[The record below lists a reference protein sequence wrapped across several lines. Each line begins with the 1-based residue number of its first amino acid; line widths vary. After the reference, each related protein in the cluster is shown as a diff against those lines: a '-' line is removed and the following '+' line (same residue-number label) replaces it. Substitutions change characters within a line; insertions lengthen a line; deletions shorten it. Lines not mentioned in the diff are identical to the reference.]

1 MPIIAVAT
9 KTTYATIVTYTKYPT
24 KANFYQF
31 SNFVNS
37 PLLSGLTCQDRRKL
51 RNLKL

>member
-9 KTTYATIVTYTKYPT
+9 KTTYATIVTHTKYPT

-31 SNFVNS
+31 SNFL
-37 PLLSGLTCQDRRKL
+37 P
-51 RNLKL
+51 LKLSRSFQKSCVKSS